1 MAWLGAA
8 IGLVYGLIS
17 GFVLVDL
24 LFATPVVPGI
34 LMALFGIAQAIGALL
49 AALPGPVAIAL
60 WYVFNILIFWLLA
73 IPAQSSLVFPAAG
86 SGRVAE
92 TGPQL
97 FLRGFGIGT
106 AATVNFAILVVHFAI
121 TPVFAILGILSLS
134 PLLCLIGPIR
144 FNVAYQ
150 GVLGWMTWVL
160 PVYWPGNAF
169 AALMFVF
176 WAAPVGIFNY
186 GLGAIR
192 FDVTSG
198 TVETRVPMGAA
209 TAFNIG
215 TFTFLNGSNPAI
227 VPGNFLGANVSSHEV
242 GHNMNTGALTP
253 FWSAGTAIEELRVFG
268 AASVRALG
276 QITAESRGLPRATRF
291 YAPIWS
297 P

>member
-17 GFVLVDL
+17 GFVLVNL
-24 LFATPVVPGI
+24 LSLSTVVPSI
-34 LMALFGIAQAIGALL
+34 FLLIFGVAQGVASLL
-49 AALPGPVAIAL
+49 PVMPSPLVVVL
-60 WYVFNILIFWLLA
+60 WYAVNVLIFWLLT
-73 IPAQSSLVFPAAG
+73 IPAQGSLVFPPAG

-92 TGPQL
+92 TGWQL

-106 AATVNFAILVVHFAI
+106 AATVNLAILVVQFPVNPAI
-121 TPVFAILGILSLS
+121 PILGILSLA
-134 PLLCLIGPIR
+134 PLLCLFAPVR
-144 FNVAYQ
+144 YSFAYQ

-160 PVYWPGNAF
+160 PVYWPLNAYG
-169 AALMFVF
+169 ALIFVF

-198 TVETRVPMGAA
+198 TVETRVPMGAS
-209 TAFNIG
+209 TAFNTG

-242 GHNMNTGALTP
+242 GHNMNTGAMTP
-253 FWSAGTAIEELRVFG
+253 FWNIATWIEEFRVFG
-268 AASVRALG
+268 GGNVRALG
-276 QITAESRGLPRATRF
+276 QIAAESRGLPRATRF